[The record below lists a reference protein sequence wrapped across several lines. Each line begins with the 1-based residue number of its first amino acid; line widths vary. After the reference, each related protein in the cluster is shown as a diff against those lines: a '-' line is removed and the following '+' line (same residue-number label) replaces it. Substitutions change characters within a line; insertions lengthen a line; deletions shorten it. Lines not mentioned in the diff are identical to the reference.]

1 MELHAHV
8 PRGHCFTGWSVV
20 LDHANLMDAPL
31 QDRDIKSTVHRIS
44 GAVPAVNYVQ
54 VPKAGAHS
62 LGLTGRYVYFLF
74 KPMPAKYFVVH
85 MEAGTREG
93 VAVRVSFSNLF
104 KEVKS
109 TSTWLQFPFASC
121 SSGSTEPRPRWAL
134 LTVDLQSAL
143 ATFFNRT
150 YMCLKSVKVCAN
162 VLIKG
167 VFTSNQEYSPHHQ
180 EGQPCTFAT
189 EPLPREMSLF
199 LPKGARFFDRYNC
212 SVFPAKQPGL
222 SSKPGTSVRP
232 AVRATQPHSP
242 VHPAAV
248 RPEHPPTVTV
258 TSPPRKKNSGSTT
271 TSNLSGTAR
280 QGLGV
285 PPLKAPASTRQVFIT
300 RHGPDQQPS
309 TSVSMQPVR

>member
-1 MELHAHV
+1 MHTCHMDTVSL
-8 PRGHCFTGWSVV
+8 GGSVV
-20 LDHANLMDAPL
+20 LGHTHPMDRPL
-31 QDRDIKSTVHRIS
+31 QDRDIRSTIHRIS

-74 KPMPAKYFVVH
+74 KPMAAKYFVVH
-85 MEAGTREG
+85 MEAGTQEG

-121 SSGSTEPRPRWAL
+121 SSGSSSSTEPCPRWAL

-180 EGQPCTFAT
+180 EGQPCTFAA
-189 EPLPREMSLF
+189 ESLPREMSLF
-199 LPKGARFFDRYNC
+199 LPKGARFSDRYNC
-212 SVFPAKQPGL
+212 SVFPAKQAGL
-222 SSKPGTSVRP
+222 SCKPGTGLRP
-232 AVRATQPHSP
+232 AGRAMQPHSP
-242 VHPAAV
+242 LHPTAV

-258 TSPPRKKNSGSTT
+258 TSPPRKKNIDST
-271 TSNLSGTAR
+271 NDLSGTAK

-285 PPLKAPASTRQVFIT
+285 PPPKAPASARQVFIT
-300 RHGPDQQPS
+300 RHGPDRQPR
-309 TSVSMQPVR
+309 TSVSMQPIR